1 MDHST
6 TGANP
11 LASLASYI
19 EHLGG
24 HPDLLSNWTAVPW
37 TGKSVVYI
45 SPEKVVYH
53 TKASVAAA
61 LPLNRGSTAGRN
73 SSAVVLPTTES
84 AIEAPRP
91 TVNKAPPINLLARID
106 NASVG
111 GRCDEDNKDNDD
123 DDDDEEEEDGKEEDG
138 NDRGDGGG
146 GGGDGGSNEFESDG
160 DDDDDDNDDP
170 FTFMRTASVAEI
182 AKHFTRLETTTSL
195 FSSLFIDDEVAN
207 AGKKTNNGDMSP
219 PLADNA
225 DIGNDELDITLDSDH
240 DAEGSQQQPSK
251 APAEDVVDRPKKR
264 AKRPIYTREREALE
278 RLDSERTKGSSD
290 APNKSK
296 ASDGSRSISAS
307 DRDSA
312 PIQSAASGSS
322 SARGRGRVGGSTG
335 KKKQRQR
342 SSSASSGHQRKR
354 RQKHNGA
361 DVESTAN
368 LLAWVQ
374 DSVLPALT
382 TLISLE
388 IEADKAQGMINN
400 EEAFAAINYLN
411 NTITK
416 IPIGLSG
423 TNAGVDATL
432 QSVRVAAQNRSL
444 RDLQAAASSLAEFCL
459 AATMALQL

>member
-1 MDHST
+1 M
-6 TGANP
+6 
-11 LASLASYI
+11 
-19 EHLGG
+19 
-24 HPDLLSNWTAVPW
+24 
-37 TGKSVVYI
+37 
-45 SPEKVVYH
+45 
-53 TKASVAAA
+53 
-61 LPLNRGSTAGRN
+61 
-73 SSAVVLPTTES
+73 
-84 AIEAPRP
+84 
-91 TVNKAPPINLLARID
+91 
-106 NASVG
+106 
-111 GRCDEDNKDNDD
+111 
-123 DDDDEEEEDGKEEDG
+123 
-138 NDRGDGGG
+138 
-146 GGGDGGSNEFESDG
+146 
-160 DDDDDDNDDP
+160 
-170 FTFMRTASVAEI
+170 
-182 AKHFTRLETTTSL
+182 
-195 FSSLFIDDEVAN
+195 
-207 AGKKTNNGDMSP
+207 
-219 PLADNA
+219 
-225 DIGNDELDITLDSDH
+225 
-240 DAEGSQQQPSK
+240 
-251 APAEDVVDRPKKR
+251 
-264 AKRPIYTREREALE
+264 
-278 RLDSERTKGSSD
+278 
-290 APNKSK
+290 
-296 ASDGSRSISAS
+296 
-307 DRDSA
+307 
-312 PIQSAASGSS
+312 
-322 SARGRGRVGGSTG
+322 GGSTG